1 METLSGKKT
10 DNENPVGEWN
20 TLDLYCLDRTSV
32 HVVNGKTVMV
42 NHQTG
47 MYENGEIVPLTS
59 GNIQIQ
65 SEGAEL
71 LIKSIEIR
79 FISHIPEELK
89 Q

>member
-1 METLSGKKT
+1 
-10 DNENPVGEWN
+10 
-20 TLDLYCLDRTSV
+20 
-32 HVVNGKTVMV
+32 VVNGKTVMV